1 MSTTGRVGIGI
12 PTVLLYE
19 GEGHTITVENKSGEL
34 YKGLLVRAEDNM
46 NLKLKNVVFTD
57 KRGVDVKLDEVT

>member
-1 MSTTGRVGIGI
+1 MAVTGRVGVGI

-19 GEGHTITVENKSGEL
+19 GEGHTISVENKFGEL

-46 NLKLKNVVFTD
+46 NVKMKNVVYTD
-57 KRGVDVKLDEVT
+57 KKGKETKLDEV